1 MESKVKLK
9 FDYTWVIIALCFL
22 SVMVGLGF
30 CSSGRTYY
38 LTAITEALNIPRGA
52 FSLNDTFR
60 YVTTTIVN
68 IFFGSLIAKF
78 GSKKLILAGFACLIC
93 FTVINSVAESLYMFY
108 IGGIF
113 LGLGIA
119 WTGTTMVSAILNK
132 WCTKNKGTITGA
144 VLAANGLGGAIS
156 VQILTPIIFQ
166 EGNKFGYRDS
176 YHLVTLILL
185 ITFIIIAVFYKD
197 KRTEG
202 DNDPKTYAKKRKA
215 RGEGWI
221 GMDYSEGIKKP
232 YLYVGMFCMFLTGMV
247 LQGLNGIAVPYMYD
261 LKFDIGFVA
270 TLSSIG
276 SIVMIFTKFLT
287 GFMYDRF
294 GMRLT
299 MNIEISCAFISMFCL
314 IFLTNSAFGRVLA
327 AMRIII
333 GNVALPLETVMLP
346 LFASEFFGNKSFDK
360 FVGLFASASTA
371 GFAVGAPFGN
381 VCYDIFGS
389 YKVAFAV
396 FTVLMAIVAV
406 GMQYVLT
413 AANRDRKIIL
423 KREEEKKKEAILAE

>member
-1 MESKVKLK
+1 MIEKRKIK

-38 LTAITEALNIPRGA
+38 LTAITQALDIPRGA

-60 YVTTTIVN
+60 FVTTTVVN
-68 IFFGSLIAKF
+68 LFFGSLIAKF
-78 GSKKLILAGFACLIC
+78 GSKKLILAGFASLMC
-93 FTVINSVAESLYMFY
+93 FTIINSVAESLYMFY
-108 IGGIF
+108 IGGMF
-113 LGLGIA
+113 LGLGLS

-144 VLAANGLGGAIS
+144 VLSANGLGGAIS

-176 YHLVTLILL
+176 YHLVTLILF
-185 ITFIIIAVFYKD
+185 ITFIIIAILYRD
-197 KRTEG
+197 KKTEG
-202 DNDPKTYAKKRKA
+202 DNDPKTYAKKRKV
-215 RGEGWI
+215 RGEGWV
-221 GMDYSEGIKKP
+221 GMDYKEGIKKL

-247 LQGLNGIAVPYMYD
+247 LQGLNGIAIPYMYD

-270 TLSSIG
+270 TLSSIS
-276 SIVMIFTKFLT
+276 SIIMIFTKFLT
-287 GFMYDRF
+287 GYMYDRF

-314 IFLTNSAFGRVLA
+314 VFLVNSQFGKILA
-327 AMRIII
+327 SIRIIVASI
-333 GNVALPLETVMLP
+333 ALPLETVMLP

-371 GFAVGAPFGN
+371 GFAIGAPFGN

-396 FTVLMAIVAV
+396 FTVLMAIVAI

-423 KREEEKKKEAILAE
+423 EREENKKEAVLAE